1 MNRSALII
9 SFFNLSIL
17 FAQAQDSLPYREVPN
32 YPQAYSAGTVAARVI
47 DGLGFRFYWATE
59 GLRADDL
66 KYKPSEAARTSEET
80 IDHIY
85 GMSKM
90 IVNATK
96 GEINQ
101 AEEESLSFEEKRR
114 LTLSNLKEASDILK
128 QSDDL
133 EAMKV
138 IFENEKGRTEYPFW
152 NLLNGPID
160 DCIWHVGQIVTF
172 RRTSGNP
179 ISPKV
184 SFFSGKV
191 RQ

>member
-1 MNRSALII
+1 MNKSILII
-9 SFFNLSIL
+9 LFFNLSVL
-17 FAQAQDSLPYREVPN
+17 FAQAQDSLPYREVPK
-32 YPQAYSAGTVAARVI
+32 YPDAYNAGTVAARVI

-59 GLRADDL
+59 GLKAEDL
-66 KYKPSEAARTSEET
+66 AFKPNEGARTSEET

-96 GEINQ
+96 GIVNKGG
-101 AEEESLSFEEKRR
+101 EESLSFEEKRAKT
-114 LTLSNLKEASDILK
+114 LTNLKAASDILK
-128 QSDDL
+128 QTDDL
-133 EAMKV
+133 ESMKI
-138 IFENEKGRTEYPFW
+138 IFENERGRTEYPFW
-152 NLLNGPID
+152 NHLNGPIA

-179 ISPKV
+179 ISPNV